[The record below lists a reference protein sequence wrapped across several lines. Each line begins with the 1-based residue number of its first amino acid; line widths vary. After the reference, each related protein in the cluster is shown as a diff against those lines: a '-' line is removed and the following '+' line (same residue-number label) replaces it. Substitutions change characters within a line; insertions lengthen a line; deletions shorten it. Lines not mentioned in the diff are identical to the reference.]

1 MLWHMFG
8 PPGIALLLF
17 FLGWLT
23 ACDEAER
30 FPAKEPLIEAVEGLF
45 DQDQVA
51 TLGLPVIAGEN
62 VTLYRASAEGYKFCH
77 HANIGVF
84 EDRLYAMWS
93 NGIEHEDYNGQR
105 ILYST
110 SEDGLDWSEPAIL
123 APDPDGLEGPATCVA
138 TGFREWDKVLVAY
151 YTVVRDDPGS
161 TSFSLYAR
169 SSEDGLAWSEEREIV
184 TGSFLEA
191 PRALKSG
198 GDLLLNGQSNLRQ
211 PRLLYSQAADGITGW
226 QEASLPETADLL
238 YPEPTWFQRRGG
250 TLVMLFRSES
260 GNPWLYASTS
270 GDDSR
275 SWTLPAPT
283 NFADATA
290 RSFAG
295 NLPDG
300 SAFIINNPN
309 QSPSSVYDSIGR
321 RIPLTISLSRDGVT
335 FDRAF
340 VVRGE
345 DTTMRFP
352 GKNKLP
358 GWQYPGAT
366 VYAEHLYI
374 VYSINKEE
382 VGLTRIRIS
391 DLTTS
396 SND

>member
-1 MLWHMFG
+1 MLWRMFRT
-8 PPGIALLLF
+8 PGLALPLF
-17 FLGWLT
+17 LLGWLT
-23 ACDEAER
+23 ACDEAE
-30 FPAKEPLIEAVEGLF
+30 PLPTTEPLIEAAEGLF
-45 DQDQVA
+45 DQDQLS
-51 TLGLPVIAGEN
+51 TLGLPVIVGEN
-62 VTLYRASAEGYKFCH
+62 VTLYRATSEGYKFCH

-110 SEDGLDWSEPAIL
+110 SEEGLDWSEPSIL

-138 TGFREWDKVLVAY
+138 TGFRGWDEVLVAY
-151 YTVVRDDPGS
+151 YTVVRGDPGS

-169 SSEDGLAWSEEREIV
+169 SSEDGVTWGEELEIV
-184 TGSFLEA
+184 TGSYLEA
-191 PRALKSG
+191 PRALQSG
-198 GDLLLNGQSNLRQ
+198 NLLLNGQSNLKQ
-211 PRLLYSQAADGITGW
+211 PRLLYSQEADGISGW

-238 YPEPTWFQRRGG
+238 YPEPTWFQRRDG
-250 TLVMLFRSES
+250 TLVMLFRSEN
-260 GNPWLYASTS
+260 GNWLYASTS
-270 GDDSR
+270 RDDGR
-275 SWTLPAPT
+275 SWTLPAQT

-300 SAFIINNPN
+300 SAFIVNNPN
-309 QSPSSVYDSIGR
+309 QSPGSVYDSIGR
-321 RIPLTISLSRDGVT
+321 RIPLTISVSRNGVT

-366 VYAEHLYI
+366 VYGDHLYV
-374 VYSINKEE
+374 VYSINKED

-391 DLTTS
+391 DLTS
-396 SND
+396 SSD